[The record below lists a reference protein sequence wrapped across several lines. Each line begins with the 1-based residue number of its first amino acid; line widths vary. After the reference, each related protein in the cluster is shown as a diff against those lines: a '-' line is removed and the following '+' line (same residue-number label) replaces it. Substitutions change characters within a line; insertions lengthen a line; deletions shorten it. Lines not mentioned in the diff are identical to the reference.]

1 MSKSFRL
8 SSGAWLLM
16 SLVAACQGAEQGRSS
31 GTEVEGTEPERSEP
45 ENPAHEDGGPEGLP
59 PVVGACQESSD
70 CQGDA
75 NCEVCLEEG
84 ACADGHV
91 LWVVGAPTL
100 QEGCICTPTEP
111 GDPTCQYEW
120 CCSGQNPV
128 WSPEACD
135 CVPADGDELPP
146 VVGACQ
152 ESSDCQGDANC
163 EACLEEGTCAEG
175 HVLWVVGAPTPQE
188 GCICTPTEPGDPTC
202 QYEWC
207 CPDDQEWNAEACD
220 CVPCDPA
227 SGTH

>member
-1 MSKSFRL
+1 MSKCSRFSHLTWLVMISLL
-8 SSGAWLLM
+8 SG
-16 SLVAACQGAEQGRSS
+16 CQEGDQARSA
-31 GTEVEGTEPERSEP
+31 GTEVAGRGEGSEVV
-45 ENPAHEDGGPEGLP
+45 NGGDGLP

-84 ACADGHV
+84 TCAEGHV
-91 LWVVGAPTL
+91 LWVVGAPTM

-128 WSPEACD
+128 WSPDECA
-135 CVPADGDELPP
+135 CVPADGGEELPP

-163 EACLEEGTCAEG
+163 ELCLEEGSCAEG
-175 HVLWVVGAPTPQE
+175 HVLWVVGATTQQE

-207 CPDDQEWNAEACD
+207 CPDDQEWSAEACD
-220 CVPCDPA
+220 CIPCDPA
-227 SGTH
+227 PGGTH